1 MHCASGYIC
10 GQLCGCISC
19 VQSVLLLELQ
29 IKKGGG
35 RLWCGSRGVVDGC
48 GAGRGVVDSC
58 GAGQEGWW
66 TCECTWSGS
75 VQGIWAGVWN
85 YKLVFPW
92 PTQLRSHAG
101 MTSQRSPGSDH

>member
-35 RLWCGSRGVVDGC
+35 RLWCGSRGVVDVRVYLVWQCAGHL
-48 GAGRGVVDSC
+48 GRGMELQARLPMADPAAFPC
-58 GAGQEGWW
+58 GDDITA
-66 TCECTWSGS
+66 
-75 VQGIWAGVWN
+75 
-85 YKLVFPW
+85 LPW
-92 PTQLRSHAG
+92 VRPL
-101 MTSQRSPGSDH
+101 TS